1 MPNHKSPRKAATPVH
16 LGPGFIRIIAGQWRG
31 RKLPVQNVAGLR
43 PTTDRIKETVFNW
56 LQADIYGARCL
67 DLFAGS
73 GSLGFEALSRQA
85 AQVTFLE
92 KDAKAHA
99 QLAIN
104 INALKTQQ
112 AALHLTDSLHFLAKK
127 NTTQAP
133 FDLIFIDPP
142 FHLDLIKQVIEKIEE
157 NGWLAPDGLIY
168 IESELSLCDLNIPDD
183 WRLLKQKQAG
193 QVLFRLYQKESLA

>member
-1 MPNHKSPRKAATPVH
+1 MPKHKSPSKAAAPVH
-16 LGPGFIRIIAGQWRG
+16 LGAGFIRIIAGQWRG
-31 RKLPVQNVAGLR
+31 RKLPVQNVTGLR

-56 LQADIYGARCL
+56 LQADIYGARGL

-85 AQVTFLE
+85 AHVTFVE

-99 QLAIN
+99 QLASN

-112 AALHLTDSLHFLAKK
+112 AALHLTDAIDFLAKK
-127 NTTQAP
+127 NTTQSP

-142 FHLDLIKQVIEKIEE
+142 FHLDLIKQSLEKIEE
-157 NGWLAPDGLIY
+157 NGWLAPNGLIY
-168 IESELSLCDLNIPDD
+168 IESELTQCSIEIPDT

-193 QVLFRLYQKESLA
+193 QVLFRLYQKEGDA

>member
-1 MPNHKSPRKAATPVH
+1 MPNHKSPSKSVAPAH

-43 PTTDRIKETVFNW
+43 PTTDRVKETVFNW

-99 QLAIN
+99 QLASN
-104 INALKTQQ
+104 INALKTEQ
-112 AALHLTDSLHFLAKK
+112 AALHLTDAIDFLARK
-127 NTTQAP
+127 NTALVP

-142 FHLDLIKQVIEKIEE
+142 FHLDLIAKAVEKIEE
-157 NGWLAPDGLIY
+157 NGWLSPEGLIY
-168 IESELSLCDLNIPDD
+168 IESELTLSGLKMPET
-183 WRLLKQKQAG
+183 WRLLKRKQAG
-193 QVLFRLYQKESLA
+193 QVLFRLYQKEAQS